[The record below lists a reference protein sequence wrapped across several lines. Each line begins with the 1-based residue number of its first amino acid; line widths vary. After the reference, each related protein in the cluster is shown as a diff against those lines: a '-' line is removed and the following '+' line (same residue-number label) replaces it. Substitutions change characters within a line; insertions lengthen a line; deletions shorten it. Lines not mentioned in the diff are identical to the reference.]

1 MVVLDNCPKQ
11 LTVCF
16 SGFKPHVRPPHLGEP
31 YNMVAVIVHMW

>member
-16 SGFKPHVRPPHLGEP
+16 SGFKPHVRPPRLGAP
-31 YNMVAVIVHMW
+31 YMVAVIVHMW